1 MALPMIKVFLLC
13 LSGITASRVDHGG
26 SSKTNDSLPGGPG
39 NPHSVTA
46 SATIIINPAII
57 QAINASNPGLGTP
70 ALYKIVHDLLTN
82 PQFIADMNR
91 VGRQYENATK
101 EESEKAALDFLKDY
115 LKQGKMSSQSGSA
128 SGTNQG
134 LLNAIKNGVLPPR
147 DHGDSGP
154 QAGLYNIIQTLLSNP
169 QFMAGLYPIRVKY
182 ENATDA
188 KLMKAAMEY
197 AEDFIMKAG
206 DNHALN
212 DGGASVL
219 VTSVVVLVASLL
231 ASTVLC

>member
-1 MALPMIKVFLLC
+1 MIMMALPMIKVFLLC

-57 QAINASNPGLGTP
+57 QAINASYPGPITP
-70 ALYKIVHDLLTN
+70 ALFKIVQDQLNN
-82 PQFIADMNR
+82 PQFTADMNR
-91 VGRQYENATK
+91 VLRQYENATK
-101 EESEKAALDFLKDY
+101 EEREKAALDFLKDY

-134 LLNAIKNGVLPPR
+134 DV
-147 DHGDSGP
+147 
-154 QAGLYNIIQTLLSNP
+154 
-169 QFMAGLYPIRVKY
+169 
-182 ENATDA
+182 
-188 KLMKAAMEY
+188 
-197 AEDFIMKAG
+197 IMKAG

-212 DGGASVL
+212 DGGASGL